1 MKIVQIRSF
10 FWSVFSPNTDW
21 KKNRKNSVFRHFS
34 QLHVFYK
41 SKKMYLRYLIKKI
54 HQILQCRLYIN
65 LVSEM
70 VHIKGSSDQIN
81 SRHKYKN
88 NCRRKMLWY
97 PIWWAWT
104 ALIKL
109 LKYRLV
115 LFFLTDENFF
125 GETSPHDVW
134 AEAFGLLGKL
144 SLTLLENYAN

>member
-1 MKIVQIRSF
+1 
-10 FWSVFSPNTDW
+10 
-21 KKNRKNSVFRHFS
+21 
-34 QLHVFYK
+34 
-41 SKKMYLRYLIKKI
+41 
-54 HQILQCRLYIN
+54 
-65 LVSEM
+65 
-70 VHIKGSSDQIN
+70 
-81 SRHKYKN
+81 
-88 NCRRKMLWY
+88 MLWY

-115 LFFLTDENFF
+115 LFFLTDENFS